1 MSDSEV
7 EYSSNI
13 MTRSQK
19 KEMEDKRNKL
29 AYQYIETSI
38 KKSVLSQTIQ
48 QIEKNKKEVDIEKYI
63 KKMKKELENKDLEL
77 KIEYQGVKISKIE
90 DEMQLFIGS
99 VELVSIYFKEIL
111 KTIKEEK
118 KEDKDFDIMDYLKS
132 QEKTLSKTNKKV
144 MKQLQEV
151 EEKLKENEKKTTK
164 KIKKKKKVVVE
175 ESSSEEEESDE
186 EEEEQQK
193 TKLKTKD
200 IQKLTNKDKKDIRDF
215 GIYVLGL
222 RGDKL
227 DEFVKDRIKSAKKNE
242 KKLQEESEEEEESD
256 EEEDSDEEE
265 EMDSDEEEEMDSDEE
280 EMLELLGDKWEPK
293 DLEYLKLRKFHSNE
307 KKKDIKY
314 FRNLD
319 EDEKDKTIHLIETI
333 NKMNDEHKPILFKII
348 DSNMSL
354 DNKAIVVKK
363 LESVGD
369 NDETGHGENHKLKA
383 WIEGLLS
390 VPFGV
395 YKKEKINKIKSSK
408 KEMKKYINK
417 CSNILDEAV
426 YGHEDAKKHILQI
439 LAQNMTNPKS
449 KGNIFGIRGPPGN
462 GKTSLVERGIS
473 KAINRPFAFISLGGA
488 TDASYLEGHGFTYE
502 GSVWGEIVNVLIK
515 SKCMNPVIYFD
526 ELDKVSDTPKGEE
539 IINILMHITD
549 QSQNSHFNDKYF
561 QGIDFDLSQCM
572 FIFSYNDIHK
582 INPILRD
589 RIVNINTKGFKTKDK
604 INIANDYLLPSIMED
619 MGIQKDNIKMS
630 NDILQ
635 MIIEDYTEE
644 GGVRK
649 FKECLYEIVRDINLR
664 EIKGDTILNT
674 KIKYPF
680 QITEDMIKQDIF
692 YKKYQFKKQMIH
704 DKPRVGMVN
713 GLYAS
718 SNDTGGITVIEALSI
733 PTTEKLGLEL
743 TGQQGDVMRESMR
756 VAKSVSWSILPNKIK
771 EELQLKWKNGN
782 EGIHL
787 HCPEGATPK
796 DGPSAGGAITTAIV
810 SLLSGIPV
818 KNDIA
823 MTGEINLSG
832 NITEIGGLDSKLMG
846 AKKAGVKLAL
856 IPKDNEGDFNKI
868 VKEYPDLI
876 EKDKFEVKIVN
887 HIYDVLKIAL
897 VKEIQF
903 NEEPTMKTKKNRK
916 K

>member
-1 MSDSEV
+1 
-7 EYSSNI
+7 
-13 MTRSQK
+13 
-19 KEMEDKRNKL
+19 
-29 AYQYIETSI
+29 
-38 KKSVLSQTIQ
+38 
-48 QIEKNKKEVDIEKYI
+48 
-63 KKMKKELENKDLEL
+63 
-77 KIEYQGVKISKIE
+77 
-90 DEMQLFIGS
+90 
-99 VELVSIYFKEIL
+99 
-111 KTIKEEK
+111 
-118 KEDKDFDIMDYLKS
+118 
-132 QEKTLSKTNKKV
+132 
-144 MKQLQEV
+144 
-151 EEKLKENEKKTTK
+151 
-164 KIKKKKKVVVE
+164 
-175 ESSSEEEESDE
+175 
-186 EEEEQQK
+186 
-193 TKLKTKD
+193 
-200 IQKLTNKDKKDIRDF
+200 
-215 GIYVLGL
+215 
-222 RGDKL
+222 
-227 DEFVKDRIKSAKKNE
+227 
-242 KKLQEESEEEEESD
+242 
-256 EEEDSDEEE
+256 
-265 EMDSDEEEEMDSDEE
+265 
-280 EMLELLGDKWEPK
+280 MLELLGDKWEPK

-369 NDETGHGENHKLKA
+369 NDEMGHGENHKLKA

-395 YKKEKINKIKSSK
+395 YKKEKINKVKSSK
-408 KEMKKYINK
+408 KDMKKYIKN
-417 CSNILDEAV
+417 CSNTLDEAV

-664 EIKGDTILNT
+664 EIKGDTILDT

-718 SNDTGGITVIEALSI
+718 SNDTGGITVVEALSI

-771 EELQLKWKNGN
+771 EELQNKWKNGN